1 MVAHTLAE
9 AIAVLTTLLTLAGCA
24 YSLLALWSAR
34 CFLRDA
40 AATPQRIAAAFHPS
54 VTILKPVK
62 GLDPAMDEAFA
73 SHCRQNYAGEYE
85 ILFGVSSLDDPA
97 VAAIERLQKNFPE
110 HAIRVVECPQS
121 LGPNGKLSNLV
132 QMLPHARFYTFILN
146 DSDITVGPDYLR
158 NIVAPMADARVG
170 LVTAPYRG
178 RAHGTLGSKLEAL
191 GISTDFFPGVLVA
204 RTMEKGIRFG
214 LGSTL
219 AFTRLALVSAGGFEP
234 LVNQLADDYELG
246 ARIAAAG
253 FRVELSQEVVE
264 TSVPAYCFG
273 DFAAH
278 QLRWARAV
286 RVSRPGGYFGLIFT
300 YGLAWAIL
308 NVLASGWTPFSLAL
322 FFLVFLVRMTVALG
336 IGVGLLNDKQVGRWL
351 WLLLPRDLIALVLWA
366 WAYAS
371 DIVIWRGH
379 PFRLHKGEL
388 VRMKD

>member
-1 MVAHTLAE
+1 MAAHTLAV

-24 YSLLALWSAR
+24 YSLLALWSASR
-34 CFLRDA
+34 FLQDA
-40 AATPQRIAAAFHPS
+40 ASTPQRANAAFHPP
-54 VTILKPVK
+54 VTVLKPVK

-85 ILFGVSSLDDPA
+85 ILFGVSSLQDPA

-110 HAIRVVECPQS
+110 LAIRYVECPQS
-121 LGPNGKLSNLV
+121 LGANGKLSNLV
-132 QMLPHARFYTFILN
+132 QMLPHASYDTFVLN
-146 DSDITVGPDYLR
+146 DSDITVSPDYLT

-191 GISTDFFPGVLVA
+191 GIATDFFPGVLVA

-264 TSVPAYCFG
+264 TSVPPYRFR

-322 FFLVFLVRMTVALG
+322 FFLVFLVRMTVALS
-336 IGVGLLNDKQVGRWL
+336 IGAGLLGDRQVRHWL
-351 WLLLPRDLIALVLWA
+351 WLLLPRDLVALVLWA

-388 VRMKD
+388 VRLED